1 MAICAYRVA
10 GENISRTVFSVPS
23 WRTYHSEGF
32 FRDVKSVLKILST
45 EVLVLEQQVRAI
57 R

>member
-1 MAICAYRVA
+1 MAICAYREA
-10 GENISRTVFSVPS
+10 GEHISRTVFSAPS
-23 WRTYHSEGF
+23 WSTYYSEGF